1 VNTGVLS
8 GTPTQQGVFSFGVKV
23 SDSQPKTS
31 FEAVFSL
38 TITSACAFV
47 GPGTGGISFGAIDPS
62 TTGQIYNTVTGQV
75 FFECDTSL
83 TYSFTTNPVNPQM
96 TGANTM
102 PFTLVPA
109 ATGLNITNTTQ
120 IPLLTTASNILQ
132 ADYQNAVAGA
142 SNSGNI
148 TVTISWAGTSTGSI
162 NATVTA
168 TGSVLST
175 CAVSQAPG
183 TLTFNIDPSISGTTY
198 ATIAPDMQIKCTNG
212 DTVNISATSQNG
224 GASPKLDCISAS
236 CGSAQIPYT
245 FTMLGGSAWPVSTMG
260 TGFGGAG
267 VSLNIGGS
275 VNSTDYADAPIGV
288 YSDVETVTI
297 NY

>member
-1 VNTGVLS
+1 MLKRVHICLPYLLFLCISAGALQEAEAAPRPQITSTSPLPAGTEFSAYSFTFTAANGTPPYSNWTISSGTLPSGLSLNVNTGVLS

-47 GPGTGGISFGAIDPS
+47 GPVTGSISFGAIDPS

-83 TYSFTTNPVNPQM
+83 TYSFTTNPVNPQL

-175 CAVSQAPG
+175 CA
-183 TLTFNIDPSISGTTY
+183 
-198 ATIAPDMQIKCTNG
+198 
-212 DTVNISATSQNG
+212 
-224 GASPKLDCISAS
+224 
-236 CGSAQIPYT
+236 
-245 FTMLGGSAWPVSTMG
+245 
-260 TGFGGAG
+260 
-267 VSLNIGGS
+267 
-275 VNSTDYADAPIGV
+275 
-288 YSDVETVTI
+288 
-297 NY
+297 